1 MSHCIILLILIRS
14 RNESTKSSYLFEDLL
29 FFVNTEIDHT
39 FVYGIRFES
48 I

>member
-1 MSHCIILLILIRS
+1 MNQQNLLI
-14 RNESTKSSYLFEDLL
+14 YLKISFFFE

-48 I
+48 NSFFKLY